1 MADEKEIK
9 STLQLYGLGERM
21 AERVAEE
28 LGFDKVIELIAKD
41 VYVIMKVDGIS
52 FQKAD
57 KIALNYFSYNVNDK
71 RRQKALIYN
80 LLDGQ
85 KGLGHTYLPVIKLE
99 GEMKKHSITETS
111 LLKESIENG
120 ELVLDDNRVYTR
132 KMFEAETGSAALLRK
147 RFYYAQ
153 K

>member
-1 MADEKEIK
+1 MIDEKEIK
-9 STLQLYGLGERM
+9 KTLQLYGLGERM

-28 LGFDKVIELIAKD
+28 LGYNKVIALIGEN
-41 VYVIMKVDGIS
+41 VYAIMRVDGIS

-80 LLDGQ
+80 MLESQ
-85 KGLGHTYLPVIKLE
+85 KGLGHTYLPAIKLE
-99 GEMKKHSITETS
+99 KEMQKHGITDTS
-111 LLKESIENG
+111 LLEESVKSG

-132 KMFEAETGSAALLRK
+132 KMFEAEVGCAALLK
-147 RFYYAQ
+147 ERFL
-153 K
+153 